1 MANYGKRTKKEWG
14 GRGPNKAAF
23 HAQSKQGA
31 HRDSTLATKHVHRLV
46 GLGWEDP
53 QKQPD
58 L

>member
-1 MANYGKRTKKEWG
+1 MMNYGKRTKKEWG
-14 GRGPNKAAF
+14 GTPNKAEL

-31 HRDSTLATKHVHRLV
+31 HRDSTLATEHVHRLV

-53 QKQPD
+53 QKQPA